1 MRHRDIENTPRQRI
15 FAFGALPMAEED
27 LVFERGD
34 LIFKSEPFLA
44 VLDKRWR
51 FQVRIKSNKE
61 LDIPT
66 FKEQ

>member
-1 MRHRDIENTPRQRI
+1 
-15 FAFGALPMAEED
+15 MAEED
-27 LVFERGD
+27 LVFEPGD

-61 LDIPT
+61 LEIPIVIT
-66 FKEQ
+66 LFRKGS